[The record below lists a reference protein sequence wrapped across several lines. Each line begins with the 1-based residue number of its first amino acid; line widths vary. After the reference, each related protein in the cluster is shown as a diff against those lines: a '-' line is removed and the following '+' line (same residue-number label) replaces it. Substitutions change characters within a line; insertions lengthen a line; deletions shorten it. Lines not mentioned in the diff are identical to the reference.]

1 MVLSG
6 QSGQQCC
13 LASGAS
19 TDVDPRP
26 IDIAGVGQGSCH
38 QLGSFVLHAGSSVG
52 DCRHLAWISGA
63 VRAESG
69 VLTRARPLGEQFV
82 DRGESGPH
90 DEGGGRG
97 DVVGHEGT
105 AHLVAAS
112 STVGRVILGIE
123 RFVARQQLCVLRHDP
138 SGVQGGDG
146 KLFDRVV
153 GGNDLGP
160 LGKAVQGDLAGHGI
174 DQSSD
179 PLPDDVG
186 GKIHRG
192 ADSGV
197 RRHPHLQDLVAGH
210 PQDDA
215 HPRLQ
220 RAGRTSTCSGDD
232 AVPTPGAAGRTVHQF
247 GGEGGI
253 APGECAHP

>member
-1 MVLSG
+1 M
-6 QSGQQCC
+6 Q
-13 LASGAS
+13 A
-19 TDVDPRP
+19 
-26 IDIAGVGQGSCH
+26 
-38 QLGSFVLHAGSSVG
+38 
-52 DCRHLAWISGA
+52 
-63 VRAESG
+63 
-69 VLTRARPLGEQFV
+69 
-82 DRGESGPH
+82 
-90 DEGGGRG
+90 
-97 DVVGHEGT
+97 
-105 AHLVAAS
+105 
-112 STVGRVILGIE
+112 
-123 RFVARQQLCVLRHDP
+123 
-138 SGVQGGDG
+138 GDG
-146 KLFDRVV
+146 KLLDRVV

-160 LGKAVQGDLAGHGI
+160 LGQAVQGDLAGHGI
-174 DQSSD
+174 DQPGD